1 MTTPTPHGAT
11 VHIIE
16 PPEFAPRPSITE
28 SMSKDALWSYACLV
42 GYRYKLSEHDREQS
56 ARAAIQQS
64 AGAVPEGWQ
73 DLIDELETAAGRIT
87 QYSNSPLDGLLQAAA
102 DALRTASP
110 AIEPPKQQP
119 DHLGSGECGGVQ
131 AMPEPV
137 GEVFTMMA
145 LPHGEE
151 KCHVQLRKTLPRG
164 TLLYTHPERLTDS
177 QIDDLWLYRDCIK
190 AIQAGNILAQVRC
203 VVRAAIAKAQGG
215 AA

>member
-11 VHIIE
+11 VQIIE

-56 ARAAIQQS
+56 AQAAIQQA

-110 AIEPPKQQP
+110 VPPKQQP
-119 DHLGSGECGGVQ
+119 DHLAGGECGGVKV
-131 AMPEPV
+131 P
-137 GEVFTMMA
+137 
-145 LPHGEE
+145 
-151 KCHVQLRKTLPRG
+151 
-164 TLLYTHPERLTDS
+164 LTDERIEELADAS
-177 QIDDLWLYRDCIK
+177 DRWANAMSDCGELEKGRQTWQAARDTEFARNIEADHGITARAPRPEAPTGQINPDSHAPL
-190 AIQAGNILAQVRC
+190 
-203 VVRAAIAKAQGG
+203 QGKEANHG
-215 AA
+215 